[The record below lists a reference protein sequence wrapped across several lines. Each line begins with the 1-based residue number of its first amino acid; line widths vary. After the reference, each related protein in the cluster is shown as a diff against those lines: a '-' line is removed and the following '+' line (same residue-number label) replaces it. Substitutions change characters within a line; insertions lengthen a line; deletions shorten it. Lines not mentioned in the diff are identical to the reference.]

1 MKQLLSVQSL
11 LKYIMIFGG
20 IGLSLT
26 SCKDDDLKND
36 WNQETDEPSLIK
48 ADINYTYE
56 KPSYIG
62 NVSGK
67 MREALGVCVPN
78 QKGSI
83 DASTKLV
90 LLGSLNEIPYE
101 TLESAYKAGATIAV
115 ENPKTSDFET
125 FFTSHPEWAGYQL
138 GTKID
143 DKLIYS
149 FDNDGSSYMIEPY
162 HPIDFESIPYVSDEG
177 EDEEA
182 NNDFAGLNG
191 ENVIPETEYLPEY
204 YTYISSWLNYLNNDD
219 DLDSGSS
226 SDPNQEANAK
236 FLEFASSISVAGEV
250 KFDIDPRFRKYN
262 SKNYWEIPKDPKTQ
276 QNPTTTVSYSLSI
289 YPVHVYDGENSS
301 GNYFMVTAKT
311 TVGNNA
317 WRTDSK
323 RNTAL
328 CQIIHG
334 THCHYAGYYLKDATI
349 HFQLVDKNGRPV
361 ATVPGSAPV
370 LPDNVIAETQ
380 YSSTREFTL
389 EGSTSVSAGK
399 STGKKDSKTSIGG
412 EASLTAGWKWSH
424 SVSFN
429 QKDVN
434 IVQNGLN
441 LSNGTVGWI
450 LNYFNTP
457 CFDMGKYRWIDIS
470 KNPNAQNSQSFD
482 SGWVWYDKNGK
493 DESEQKYYVRIY
505 ISGHCEAASFKTGT
519 GDWRTKTQPFMYSD
533 KNKITEGIDFIN
545 DQVITVETRL
555 AGTLVLENKNK
566 DKYISHVKLWNDT
579 TPSDYLYYSSESI
592 DPGKA
597 LTLGSYYTRNKT
609 DKNKKNKFR
618 LTYEVNNG
626 DGSYDI
632 YEYRDHRERTF
643 ELTEK
648 GTRTLKTDAD
658 FVKIGT
664 YTD

>member
-125 FFTSHPEWAGYQL
+125 FFAAHPDWEGYTP

-143 DKLIYS
+143 DKLLYS
-149 FDNDGSSYMIEPY
+149 FDNDGSSYMIEQYNPV
-162 HPIDFESIPYVSDEG
+162 DFETIPYVKEEG
-177 EDEEA
+177 EDEIEY
-182 NNDFAGLNG
+182 DELDGITG
-191 ENVIPETEYLPEY
+191 DNVIPETESVPEY
-204 YTYISSWLNYLNNDD
+204 YSYISSWLNYLNNDD
-219 DLDSGSS
+219 ELDFGASTEE
-226 SDPNQEANAK
+226 DINAK
-236 FLEFASSISVAGEV
+236 FKEFANSIEV
-250 KFDIDPRFRKYN
+250 SGNVQFDIDPRFRHYGGKY
-262 SKNYWEIPKDPKTQ
+262 YWQIKDAKV
-276 QNPTTTVSYSLSI
+276 NVSYSLSL
-289 YPVHVYDGENSS
+289 YPVHVYDGPESS
-301 GNYFMVTAKT
+301 GNYFVVTAVATVYNQGWKT
-311 TVGNNA
+311 DG
-317 WRTDSK
+317 K
-323 RNTAL
+323 GGGL
-328 CQIIHG
+328 CQVIGG

-349 HFQLVDKNGRPV
+349 HFQLVDKDGNPV
-361 ATVPGSAPV
+361 AQIPANAYV
-370 LPDNVIAETQ
+370 LPDNQIAETQ
-380 YSSTREFTL
+380 YSKTKEFSI
-389 EGSTSVSAGK
+389 EGKASVSAGK
-399 STGKKDSKTSIGG
+399 EEDKKKFGG
-412 EASLTAGWKWSH
+412 EASLSAGWKWSN
-424 SVSFN
+424 SVSFS

-441 LSNGTVGWI
+441 YNTGSVGWQ
-450 LNYFNTP
+450 LNFFNTP
-457 CFDMGKYRWIDIS
+457 CMDHSKFRWIDIS
-470 KNPNAQNSQSFD
+470 KNLNAQSQQNFT
-482 SGWVWYDKNGK
+482 SGWIWYDSNAR
-493 DESEQKYYVRIY
+493 DESDKDYYVRVY
-505 ISGHCEAASFKTGT
+505 ISGHCEAAGFKSSQA
-519 GDWRTKTQPFMYSD
+519 DWRTKANPFLYKNPKTNKTQDY
-533 KNKITEGIDFIN
+533 IDLISSKVIN
-545 DQVITVETRL
+545 VETRL

-566 DKYISHVKLWNDT
+566 DKYISHVKLWNDKD
-579 TPSDYLYYSSESI
+579 PSDYLYYSSESI

-597 LTLGSYYTRNKT
+597 LTLGTYYTRDKNDKN

-618 LTYEVNNG
+618 LTFEVNNG